1 MLQRDIHALT
11 QLLKAAIGVE
21 GAEKMV
27 CEAVKNAGLPVKT
40 YYTEEEFS
48 AVCEVLKKRGGL
60 VRTIISILSSSEYSN
75 VYYEEALARERREKE
90 DLARLSNV
98 LEQKVEERTR
108 QLKEAQAQ
116 LVQSA
121 KMAAVGQL
129 GAGVAHELN
138 NPLGGILG
146 YAQFILEK
154 FSRPG
159 FGVNDFK
166 ACQRYIESIEKEAA
180 RCKMIVE
187 NLLKFS
193 RRPITKP
200 EPLDMA
206 KAIEE
211 TLSVVGHQLKLK
223 NVKVITEFR
232 PGLAKVMG
240 IINQLQQ
247 VFINLILN
255 AQQAMP
261 DGGELKIS
269 VENVIDEKNQSPSG
283 VKIEFADTGCGIAE
297 ENLFHIFEPFFT
309 TKQKEKGTGLG
320 LAVSYQIVQEH
331 KGSISLSSEAGKG
344 AVFTIILPAIDKEVL
359 A

>member
-1 MLQRDIHALT
+1 MTQKDIQALI
-11 QLLKAAIGVE
+11 QLFKESIGVE
-21 GAEKMV
+21 AAEKIV
-27 CEAVKNAGLPVKT
+27 YEAVKNAGLPLKT
-40 YYTEEEFS
+40 YYTEEEFN
-48 AVCEVLKKRGGL
+48 AVCEVLKKRGGFI
-60 VRTIISILSSSEYSN
+60 RTIASVASSSAYSN
-75 VYYEEALARERREKE
+75 VYYEEALARERKEKE

-98 LEQKVEERTR
+98 LEQKVEERTE
-108 QLKEAQAQ
+108 QLKEAQVQ

-129 GAGVAHELN
+129 GAGIAHELN

-154 FSRPG
+154 FSKPG

-166 ACQRYIESIEKEAA
+166 ACQRYIESIEREAA
-180 RCKMIVE
+180 RCKRIVE

-193 RRPITKP
+193 RRPISAKP

-206 KAIEE
+206 RAIEE
-211 TLSVVGHQLKLK
+211 TLSIVGHQLKLK
-223 NVKVITEFR
+223 NVRVITDFK

-247 VFINLILN
+247 VFTNLILN

-269 VENVIDEKNQSPSG
+269 VENIIDEKTRGPSG
-283 VKIEFADTGCGIAE
+283 IKIEFADTGCGIAE
-297 ENLFHIFEPFFT
+297 EDLSRIFEPFFT

-320 LAVSYQIVQEH
+320 LTVSYQIVQEH
-331 KGSISLSSEAGKG
+331 NGSISLRSEVGKG
-344 AVFTIILPAIDKEVL
+344 TIFTITLPAAEK
-359 A
+359 